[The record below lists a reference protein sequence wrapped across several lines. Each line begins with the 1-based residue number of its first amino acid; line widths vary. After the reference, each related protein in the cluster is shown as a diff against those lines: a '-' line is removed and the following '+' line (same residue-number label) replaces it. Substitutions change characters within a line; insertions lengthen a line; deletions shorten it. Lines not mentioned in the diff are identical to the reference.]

1 MAKRA
6 KQRTLALNQIVTL
19 QAVRVLTGDK
29 DEEEERLQ
37 QRGSLRGAWGGQI
50 HERVLTVFPESMIS
64 IGTTYVTLEDLE
76 ARGYLISWFEESGQ
90 GGRVGRPRK
99 YYAITNPGRT
109 ALEVTVRGINN
120 GQRQEGGAEALRLPA
135 FADSSKA

>member
-1 MAKRA
+1 MARRA

-19 QAVRVLTGDK
+19 QAVRVLTDDK

-37 QRGSLRGAWGGQI
+37 QRGSLKGAWGGDI
-50 HERVLTVFPESMIS
+50 HERILTVFPESMIS
-64 IGTTYVTLEDLE
+64 IGTTYVTLEELE
-76 ARGYLISWFEESGQ
+76 DRGFLTSWFEEPGQ

-109 ALEVTVRGINN
+109 ALFVTVTGINN
-120 GQRQEGGAEALRLPA
+120 GERQGVGADAHRLPA
-135 FADSSKA
+135 FADSSGV